1 MAKSLLIHARAK
13 INLYLNVTGKRPDG
27 YHNLQTVFH
36 SIQLHDDVILRPLAK
51 QEILIRCDHPLVP
64 CDTRN
69 LAYQA
74 AQLLMNHIGIASGV
88 EISIKKRI
96 PVAGGLAGGSADAA
110 AVLWGMNQ
118 LFEFGLTHT
127 DLMCLGLQLGADVP
141 FCLLGGAALGRGVGE
156 ILTPLPPLKDAY
168 MLLANPGIEVRTSWV
183 FQHLH
188 FALTNTSADDII
200 LRGCLENGD
209 RRGVAENMYNC
220 LEVPVFLKF
229 PDVESLKCEL
239 AGCHGSYGA
248 LMSGSG
254 ATVFSI
260 MRDAASARQAA
271 SRFCD
276 RLTFC
281 TATVTSGAGL
291 STA

>member
-1 MAKSLLIHARAK
+1 MAKSLLIHAHAK

-36 SIQLHDDVILRPLAK
+36 SIQLHDDVILRPLAR

-69 LAYQA
+69 LGYQA
-74 AQLLMNHIGIASGV
+74 AQLLMNHIGIVCGV

-96 PVAGGLAGGSADAA
+96 PMAAGLAGGSADAA

-156 ILTPLPPLKDAY
+156 ILTPLPPLKDTY

-239 AGCHGSYGA
+239 ASCRGSYGA

-281 TATVTSGAGL
+281 TATVTSAASL

>member
-1 MAKSLLIHARAK
+1 MVKSLLVHAHAK
-13 INLYLNVTGKRPDG
+13 VNLYLDVTGKRPDG
-27 YHNLQTVFH
+27 YHDIETVFH
-36 SIQLHDDVILRPLAK
+36 SIELHDDVILRPLSNS
-51 QEILIRCDHPLVP
+51 EISIQCDHPSVP
-64 CDTRN
+64 CDTQN

-74 AQLLMNHIGIASGV
+74 AQLLMNHADTMCGV

-96 PVAGGLAGGSADAA
+96 PVAAGLAGGSTDAA

-118 LFEFGLTHT
+118 LFDFGLTQT

-141 FCLLGGAALGRGVGE
+141 FCLLGGAAIGRGVGE
-156 ILTPLPPLKDAY
+156 VLTPLPPLDETY
-168 MLLANPGIEVRTSWV
+168 ILLANPGIEVRTRWA

-188 FALTNTSADDII
+188 FALTNKSADDII
-200 LRGCLENGD
+200 LRGCLESGD

-229 PDVESLKCEL
+229 PDIEALKRNL

-260 MRDAASARQAA
+260 MRDAASAHEAA
-271 SRFCD
+271 SGLSS
-276 RLTFC
+276 RLAFC
-281 TATVTSGAGL
+281 TATLTSGAGL
-291 STA
+291 YSA

>member
-1 MAKSLLIHARAK
+1 MAKSLLIHAHAK

-27 YHNLQTVFH
+27 FHNLQTVFH
-36 SIQLHDDVILRPLAK
+36 SIQLHDDVILRPLAR

-69 LAYQA
+69 LGYQA
-74 AQLLMNHIGIASGV
+74 AQLLMNHTGIMCGV

-96 PVAGGLAGGSADAA
+96 PVAAGLAGGSADAA

-118 LFEFGLTHT
+118 LFKFGLTHT
-127 DLMCLGLQLGADVP
+127 DLMCLGLRLGADVP

-156 ILTPLPPLKDAY
+156 ILTALPPLKETHI
-168 MLLANPGIEVRTSWV
+168 LLANPGIEVRTSSV

-188 FALTNTSADDII
+188 FALTNTAPDDII

-209 RRGVAENMYNC
+209 QRGVAENMYNC

-229 PDVESLKCEL
+229 PDVESLKSEL
-239 AGCHGSYGA
+239 AGCDGSYGA

-260 MRDAASARQAA
+260 MRDAASARQA
-271 SRFCD
+271 SSKLCD

-281 TATVTSGAGL
+281 TTTHTSNASL

>member
-1 MAKSLLIHARAK
+1 MVKSLLVHAHAK
-13 INLYLNVTGKRPDG
+13 VNLYLNVTGKRPDG
-27 YHNLQTVFH
+27 YHDIETVFH
-36 SIQLHDDVILRPLAK
+36 SIELHDDVILRLLSNP
-51 QEILIRCDHPLVP
+51 EISIQCDHPSVP
-64 CDTRN
+64 CDTQN
-69 LAYQA
+69 LAYKA
-74 AQLLMNHIGIASGV
+74 AQLLLNYTDTMCGV

-96 PVAGGLAGGSADAA
+96 PVAAGLAGGSTDAA

-118 LFEFGLTHT
+118 LLEFGLTQT

-141 FCLLGGAALGRGVGE
+141 FCLLGGAAMGRGVGE
-156 ILTPLPPLKDAY
+156 VLTPLPPLDETY
-168 MLLANPGIEVRTSWV
+168 ILLATPGIEIRSSWA

-188 FALTNTSADDII
+188 FALTKRSADDII

-229 PDVESLKCEL
+229 PDIEALKCKL
-239 AGCHGSYGA
+239 AGCLGSYGA

-260 MRDAASARQAA
+260 MQDAASAHEAA
-271 SRFCD
+271 SELSGRVA
-276 RLTFC
+276 FC
-281 TATVTSGAGL
+281 TATLTSGAGL
-291 STA
+291 YTA

>member
-1 MAKSLLIHARAK
+1 MAKSLLIHAHAK

-27 YHNLQTVFH
+27 YHNLETIFH
-36 SIQLHDDVILRPLAK
+36 SIQLHDDVILRPLARR
-51 QEILIRCDHPLVP
+51 EILIRCDHPLVP

-69 LAYQA
+69 LGYRA
-74 AQLLMNHIGIASGV
+74 AQLLINHTDTMCGV
-88 EISIKKRI
+88 EVSIKKRI
-96 PVAGGLAGGSADAA
+96 PVAAGLAGGSANAA

-118 LFEFGLTHT
+118 LFEFGLTQT

-141 FCLLGGAALGRGVGE
+141 FCLLGGAAIGRGVGE
-156 ILTPLPPLKDAY
+156 ILTPLPPLEETY
-168 MLLANPGIEVRTSWV
+168 LLLANPGIEVRTSWV

-188 FALTNTSADDII
+188 FALTNKSADDII

-229 PDVESLKCEL
+229 PDVESLKCKL
-239 AGCHGSYGA
+239 AACHGSYGA

-260 MRDAASARQAA
+260 MRDAASARQVA

-281 TATVTSGAGL
+281 TATLTSGASL
-291 STA
+291 YPA